1 MTTAPVLSPDPVRG
15 TPQPSGEVRPP
26 RGRRV
31 ALVVAVVTTL
41 AAVVQQVLHAVGVIG
56 GQPWP
61 LLLVAA
67 PAWLL
72 ARRGLRA
79 APAPPPVAVRAV
91 DRLRRIPAWA
101 GAAGVLA
108 MATTVWAALQDHEPL
123 IGHEEAVYGNKARS
137 WLDGTPDAGWGTYRP
152 VGLPALGRIALAVHD
167 DVGALRVIALL
178 LTLFTLTTTYLVAAR
193 LTTPRRAVVVTLLVL
208 CGLGFLRRLPLFL
221 NDIGATGL
229 LLIVVHL
236 LIRAQEKPGSKA
248 LMLLPFAALAAFYL
262 RYGVVGTLAA
272 VAVAAVLAYGPRAWL
287 AQGRR
292 LALCAGVFLAGLI
305 PHFVYATEVTGDPL
319 GLILSATEH
328 AGRAY
333 VGDGLAYYLAIFPYR
348 LAGDL
353 GGVVM
358 AAGLWGVGVAIR
370 RRRGDRANGAATSRP
385 GDPLT
390 GEPTPGPGN
399 PLTGE
404 PTPRPGNPLTGK
416 PTTRPGDRRRVF
428 LGLSAILTFVLL
440 GLATDGEPRF
450 VYLPVILL
458 TILGVQTLA
467 ESAGRWS
474 AALLTA
480 VAALAALT
488 VPATARYVAHD
499 AMPGPTAQR
508 VSTLAVARQLA
519 DDRPCLLVTGYEP
532 DLGWY
537 SGCDAVTFGQ
547 YRRMAPPSGVEVSLV
562 LFERGR
568 LQPGPASLRRLIGG
582 RPTTTRTIPTD
593 GSLGT
598 ATVITLRARG

>member
-1 MTTAPVLSPDPVRG
+1 MTIAPVLNPDPVRG
-15 TPQPSGEVRPP
+15 REARTP

-41 AAVVQQVLHAVGVIG
+41 AAVVQQVLHAVGVVG

-61 LLLVAA
+61 WLLVAA

-72 ARRGLRA
+72 VRRGPRA
-79 APAPPPVAVRAV
+79 TPAPPPLVVRATG
-91 DRLRRIPAWA
+91 RLRRIPAWA
-101 GAAGVLA
+101 GAVAVLA
-108 MATTVWAALQDHEPL
+108 MATAVWAALQDHEPL

-167 DVGALRVIALL
+167 DVGALRVVALL
-178 LTLFTLTTTYLVAAR
+178 LTLFTLATTYLIAAR
-193 LTTPRRAVVVTLLVL
+193 LTTPRRAVVATLLL
-208 CGLGFLRRLPLFL
+208 LSGLGFLRRLPLFL

-229 LLIVVHL
+229 LLIVVYL
-236 LIRAQEKPGSKA
+236 LVRAQEKPGSRA
-248 LMLLPFAALAAFYL
+248 LMLLPFPALAAFYL

-272 VAVAAVLAYGPRAWL
+272 IAVAAVLAYGPRAWL

-292 LALCAGVFLAGLI
+292 LALGAGVLLAGLI
-305 PHFVYATEVTGDPL
+305 PHFGYATEATGSPL
-319 GLILSATEH
+319 GLVFSATEH

-333 VGDGLAYYLAIFPYR
+333 VGDGLVYYLAVFPYR

-358 AAGLWGVGVAIR
+358 AVGLWGLGAAVQR
-370 RRRGDRANGAATSRP
+370 RRRGDRFTGAARAQ
-385 GDPLT
+385 
-390 GEPTPGPGN
+390 
-399 PLTGE
+399 
-404 PTPRPGNPLTGK
+404 R
-416 PTTRPGDRRRVF
+416 RDRGRVF
-428 LGLSAILTFVLL
+428 LGMTAVLTFIVL
-440 GLATDGEPRF
+440 GVATDGEPRF
-450 VYLPVILL
+450 VYLPVVLL
-458 TILGVQTLA
+458 TVLGVQTLA

-474 AALLTA
+474 TTVLTA
-480 VAALAALT
+480 VAALAAVT
-488 VPATARYVAHD
+488 VPATAQYVAHD

-508 VSTLAVARQLA
+508 LSTLAVARQLA
-519 DDRPCLLVTGYEP
+519 GDRPCLLVTGYEP

-537 SGCDAVTFGQ
+537 SGCDAVTYGQ
-547 YRRMAPPSGVEVSLV
+547 YRRMAPATSGAAGGSGASGVEVSLV

-568 LQPGPASLRRLIGG
+568 LQPGPASLRRLIDG
-582 RPTTTRTIPTD
+582 RATTTRTIPTE

-598 ATVITLRARG
+598 ATVITLRARN

>member
-1 MTTAPVLSPDPVRG
+1 MTITRISPAPVPGAPD
-15 TPQPSGEVRPP
+15 TSGEVRTP
-26 RGRRV
+26 RGRWV
-31 ALVVAVVTTL
+31 ALAVAVVTTL
-41 AAVVQQVLHAVGVIG
+41 AAVVQQVLHAVGVAG

-61 LLLVAA
+61 WLLVAA

-72 ARRGLRA
+72 ARRTPRA
-79 APAPPPVAVRAV
+79 VHHPPPVVVRAV

-101 GAAGVLA
+101 GAVGVLA
-108 MATTVWAALQDHEPL
+108 LAAAVWAALQDHEPL

-152 VGLPALGRIALAVHD
+152 VGLPALGRIALAVYD
-167 DVGALRVIALL
+167 GVGALRVVALL

-193 LTTPRRAVVVTLLVL
+193 LTTPRRAVVVALLL
-208 CGLGFLRRLPLFL
+208 LSGLGFLRRVPLFL

-229 LLIVVHL
+229 LLIVVYL
-236 LIRAQEKPGSKA
+236 LVRAQEKPGSRA
-248 LMLLPFAALAAFYL
+248 LALLPFAALAAFYL

-272 VAVAAVLAYGPRAWL
+272 VVVAAVLAYGPRAWL

-305 PHFVYATEVTGDPL
+305 PHFVYATEVTGSPL
-319 GLILSATEH
+319 GLILSATAQ

-333 VGDGLAYYLAIFPYR
+333 VGDGLVYYLAVFPYR

-353 GGVVM
+353 GAVVM
-358 AAGLWGVGVAIR
+358 AAGLCGLGAAVR
-370 RRRGDRANGAATSRP
+370 RRRQQQRRP
-385 GDPLT
+385 H
-390 GEPTPGPGN
+390 
-399 PLTGE
+399 
-404 PTPRPGNPLTGK
+404 
-416 PTTRPGDRRRVF
+416 DRRRVF
-428 LGLSAILTFVLL
+428 LGMSAVLTFVVL
-440 GLATDGEPRF
+440 GVATDGEPRF
-450 VYLPVILL
+450 VYLPVVLL
-458 TILGVQTLA
+458 TVLGVQTLA

-474 AALLTA
+474 ATVLAA
-480 VAALAALT
+480 VAALAAVT
-488 VPATARYVAHD
+488 VPATAQYVAHA

-508 VSTLAVARQLA
+508 VSTLAVARQLSG
-519 DDRPCLLVTGYEP
+519 DRPCLLVTGYEP

-547 YRRMAPPSGVEVSLV
+547 YRRMAPASGVEVSLI

-568 LQPGPASLRRLIGG
+568 LQPGPASLRHLIGG
-582 RPTTTRTIPTD
+582 RATTTRTIPTE

-598 ATVITLRARG
+598 ATVITLQAERHPGRPRTTAPAGRSASRPPGTRSGAAS

>member
-1 MTTAPVLSPDPVRG
+1 MTIAPVLSPDPVRG
-15 TPQPSGEVRPP
+15 GEVRTP

-41 AAVVQQVLHAVGVIG
+41 AAVVQQVLHAVGAAG

-61 LLLVAA
+61 WLLIAA

-72 ARRGLRA
+72 ALRSPHA
-79 APAPPPVAVRAV
+79 IPTPPPVVVWAT
-91 DRLRRIPAWA
+91 DRLRRIPVWA
-101 GAAGVLA
+101 GAAAVLA
-108 MATTVWAALQDHEPL
+108 MAAAVWAALQDHEPL

-167 DVGALRVIALL
+167 DVGALRVVALL
-178 LTLFTLTTTYLVAAR
+178 LTLFTLATTYLVAAR
-193 LTTPRRAVVVTLLVL
+193 LTTPRRAVVATLLL
-208 CGLGFLRRLPLFL
+208 LSGLGFLRRLPLFL

-236 LIRAQEKPGSKA
+236 LIRAQEKPGSRA
-248 LMLLPFAALAAFYL
+248 LMLLPFPALAAFYL

-292 LALCAGVFLAGLI
+292 LALCGGVLLAGLI
-305 PHFVYATEVTGDPL
+305 PHFVYAAEATGSPL
-319 GLILSATEH
+319 GLIFSATEH

-333 VGDGLAYYLAIFPYR
+333 VGDGLVYYLAVFPYR

-358 AAGLWGVGVAIR
+358 AAGLWGLGAAIR
-370 RRRGDRANGAATSRP
+370 RRRGNRRTGAATSATSRP
-385 GDPLT
+385 GD
-390 GEPTPGPGN
+390 
-399 PLTGE
+399 
-404 PTPRPGNPLTGK
+404 RS
-416 PTTRPGDRRRVF
+416 RVF
-428 LGLSAILTFVLL
+428 LGMTAVLTFIVL
-440 GLATDGEPRF
+440 GVATDGEPRF
-450 VYLPVILL
+450 VYLPVVLL
-458 TILGVQTLA
+458 TVLGVQTLA

-474 AALLTA
+474 QALLTA
-480 VAALAALT
+480 VAALAAVT
-488 VPATARYVAHD
+488 VPATAQYVAHD

-508 VSTLAVARQLA
+508 LSTLAVARQFA
-519 DDRPCLLVTGYEP
+519 GDRPCLLVTGYEP

-537 SGCDAVTFGQ
+537 SGCDAVTYGQ
-547 YRRMAPPSGVEVSLV
+547 YRRMAPAAGVEVSLV

-568 LQPGPASLRRLIGG
+568 LQPGPASLRRLIDG
-582 RPTTTRTIPTD
+582 RATTTRTIPTE

-598 ATVITLRARG
+598 ATVITLRALRPDAASAGARRPAGR

>member
-1 MTTAPVLSPDPVRG
+1 MTTAPVLIPDPVHGAPERA
-15 TPQPSGEVRPP
+15 P

-41 AAVVQQVLHAVGVIG
+41 AAVVQQVLHAVGVVG

-61 LLLVAA
+61 FLLVAA

-72 ARRGLRA
+72 AVRGLRTV
-79 APAPPPVAVRAV
+79 PDPPPVAVQAV
-91 DRLRRIPAWA
+91 ERLRRIPAWA
-101 GAAGVLA
+101 WVAGVLA
-108 MATTVWAALQDHEPL
+108 MAAAAWAALQDHEPL

-137 WLDGTPDAGWGTYRP
+137 WLDDGTPDAGWGTYRP

-167 DVGALRVIALL
+167 DVGALRVVALL

-193 LTTPRRAVVVTLLVL
+193 LTTPRRAVVVTLLL
-208 CGLGFLRRLPLFL
+208 LSGLGFLRRVPLFL

-229 LLIVVHL
+229 LLIVVYL
-236 LIRAQEKPGSKA
+236 LVRAQEKPGSRA
-248 LMLLPFAALAAFYL
+248 LLAVPLPALAAFYL

-272 VAVAAVLAYGPRAWL
+272 VVAAAVLAYGPRAWL

-292 LALCAGVFLAGLI
+292 LALCAGIFLAGLI
-305 PHFVYATEVTGDPL
+305 PHFVYATEVTGGPL
-319 GLILSATEH
+319 GLIFSATEH

-333 VGDGLAYYLAIFPYR
+333 VGDGLVYYLSIFPYR

-358 AAGLWGVGVAIR
+358 AAGLWGLGAAVR
-370 RRRGDRANGAATSRP
+370 RRRGDRRH
-385 GDPLT
+385 
-390 GEPTPGPGN
+390 
-399 PLTGE
+399 
-404 PTPRPGNPLTGK
+404 
-416 PTTRPGDRRRVF
+416 VF
-428 LGLSAILTFVLL
+428 LGMTAVLTFIVL
-440 GLATDGEPRF
+440 GVATDGEPRF
-450 VYLPVILL
+450 VYLPVVLL
-458 TILGVQTLA
+458 TVLGVQTLA
-467 ESAGRWS
+467 EAAGRWS
-474 AALLTA
+474 ATVLTA
-480 VAALAALT
+480 VAALAAVT
-488 VPATARYVAHD
+488 VPATAQYVAHD

-519 DDRPCLLVTGYEP
+519 AGDRPCLLVTGYEP

-537 SGCDAVTFGQ
+537 SGCDAVTYGQ
-547 YRRMAPPSGVEVSLV
+547 YRRMVAPSGVEVSLV

-568 LQPGPASLRRLIGG
+568 LQPGPASLRRLIDG
-582 RPTTTRTIPTD
+582 RATTTRTIPTE

-598 ATVITLRARG
+598 ATVITLGARS

>member
-1 MTTAPVLSPDPVRG
+1 MTIAPVLSPAPVRG
-15 TPQPSGEVRPP
+15 GEVRTP

-31 ALVVAVVTTL
+31 ALLVAVVTTL
-41 AAVVQQVLHAVGVIG
+41 AAVVQQVLHAVGVVG

-61 LLLVAA
+61 WLLVAA

-72 ARRGLRA
+72 ARRGPRA
-79 APAPPPVAVRAV
+79 IPTPPPVVVRAV

-101 GAAGVLA
+101 GAATVLA
-108 MATTVWAALQDHEPL
+108 MAATVWAALQDHEPL

-167 DVGALRVIALL
+167 DVGALRVVALL
-178 LTLFTLTTTYLVAAR
+178 LTLFTLTATYLVAAR
-193 LTTPRRAVVVTLLVL
+193 LTTPRRAVVATLLL
-208 CGLGFLRRLPLFL
+208 LSGLGFLRRVPLFL

-229 LLIVVHL
+229 LVIVVYL
-236 LIRAQEKPGSKA
+236 LVRAQEKPGSRA
-248 LMLLPFAALAAFYL
+248 LLVLPLPALAAFYL

-272 VAVAAVLAYGPRAWL
+272 IAAAAVLAYGPRAWL

-292 LALCAGVFLAGLI
+292 LALSAGLLLAGLI
-305 PHFVYATEVTGDPL
+305 PHFIYATEVTGSPL
-319 GLILSATEH
+319 GLIFSATEH

-333 VGDGLAYYLAIFPYR
+333 VGDGLAYYLAVFPYR

-358 AAGLWGVGVAIR
+358 AAGLWGLGAAIR
-370 RRRGDRANGAATSRP
+370 RRRRQQP
-385 GDPLT
+385 H
-390 GEPTPGPGN
+390 
-399 PLTGE
+399 
-404 PTPRPGNPLTGK
+404 
-416 PTTRPGDRRRVF
+416 DRRRVF
-428 LGLSAILTFVLL
+428 LGMSAVLTFIVL
-440 GLATDGEPRF
+440 GVATDGEPRF
-450 VYLPVILL
+450 VYLPVVLL
-458 TILGVQTLA
+458 TVLGVQTLA

-474 AALLTA
+474 QTVLTA
-480 VAALAALT
+480 IAALAAVT
-488 VPATARYVAHD
+488 VPATAQYVAHD

-519 DDRPCLLVTGYEP
+519 SDRPCLLVTGYEP

-547 YRRMAPPSGVEVSLV
+547 YRRMAPASGVEVSLI

-582 RPTTTRTIPTD
+582 LATTTRTIPTE

-598 ATVITLRARG
+598 ATVITLRAGS

>member
-1 MTTAPVLSPDPVRG
+1 MTIAPVLSPVPVRG
-15 TPQPSGEVRPP
+15 EEVRTP

-31 ALVVAVVTTL
+31 APVVAVVTTL
-41 AAVVQQVLHAVGVIG
+41 AAVVQQVLHAVGVVG

-61 LLLVAA
+61 WLLVAA

-72 ARRGLRA
+72 ALRGLRA
-79 APAPPPVAVRAV
+79 VPAPPPVVVRATG
-91 DRLRRIPAWA
+91 RLSRIPAWA
-101 GAAGVLA
+101 GAAAVLA
-108 MATTVWAALQDHEPL
+108 MAAAVWAALQDHEPL

-137 WLDGTPDAGWGTYRP
+137 WLDGTPDAGWDTYRP

-167 DVGALRVIALL
+167 DVGALRVVALL
-178 LTLFTLTTTYLVAAR
+178 LTLFTLTATYLVAAR
-193 LTTPRRAVVVTLLVL
+193 LTTPRRAVVATLLL
-208 CGLGFLRRLPLFL
+208 LSGLGFLRRVPLFL

-229 LLIVVHL
+229 LLIVVYL
-236 LIRAQEKPGSKA
+236 LVRAQEKPGSRA
-248 LMLLPFAALAAFYL
+248 LLVLPLPALAAFYL

-292 LALCAGVFLAGLI
+292 LALCAGVLLAGLI
-305 PHFVYATEVTGDPL
+305 PHFIYATDVTGSPL
-319 GLILSATEH
+319 GLVFSATEH

-333 VGDGLAYYLAIFPYR
+333 VGDGLLYYLSVFPYR

-358 AAGLWGVGVAIR
+358 AAGLWGLGAAIR
-370 RRRGDRANGAATSRP
+370 RRRGNRRTGAATSRP
-385 GDPLT
+385 C
-390 GEPTPGPGN
+390 
-399 PLTGE
+399 
-404 PTPRPGNPLTGK
+404 
-416 PTTRPGDRRRVF
+416 DRSRVF
-428 LGLSAILTFVLL
+428 LGMSAVLTFIVL
-440 GLATDGEPRF
+440 GVATDGEPRF
-450 VYLPVILL
+450 VYLPVVLL
-458 TILGVQTLA
+458 TVLGVQTLA

-474 AALLTA
+474 QAVLTA
-480 VAALAALT
+480 IAALAAVT
-488 VPATARYVAHD
+488 VPATAQYVAHD

-508 VSTLAVARQLA
+508 VSTLAVARQLTG
-519 DDRPCLLVTGYEP
+519 DRPCLLVTGYEP

-547 YRRMAPPSGVEVSLV
+547 YRRMAPASGAEVSLI

-582 RPTTTRTIPTD
+582 RATTTRTIPTE

-598 ATVITLRARG
+598 ATVITLRALRPDAASAGARRPARR

>member
-1 MTTAPVLSPDPVRG
+1 MTTAPVLIPDPVHGAPERA
-15 TPQPSGEVRPP
+15 P

-41 AAVVQQVLHAVGVIG
+41 AAVVQQVLHAVGVVG

-61 LLLVAA
+61 FLLVAA

-72 ARRGLRA
+72 AVRGLRTV
-79 APAPPPVAVRAV
+79 PDPPPVAVQAV
-91 DRLRRIPAWA
+91 ERLRRIPAWA
-101 GAAGVLA
+101 WVAGVLA
-108 MATTVWAALQDHEPL
+108 MAAAAWAALQDHEPL

-137 WLDGTPDAGWGTYRP
+137 WLDDGTPDAGWGTYRP

-167 DVGALRVIALL
+167 DVGALRVVALL

-193 LTTPRRAVVVTLLVL
+193 LTTPRRAVVVTLLL
-208 CGLGFLRRLPLFL
+208 LSGLGFLRRVPLFL

-229 LLIVVHL
+229 LLIVVYL
-236 LIRAQEKPGSKA
+236 LVRAQEKPGSRA
-248 LMLLPFAALAAFYL
+248 LLAVPIPALAAFYL

-272 VAVAAVLAYGPRAWL
+272 VVAAAVLAYGPRAWL

-292 LALCAGVFLAGLI
+292 LALCAGIFLAGLI
-305 PHFVYATEVTGDPL
+305 PHFVYATEVTGGPL
-319 GLILSATEH
+319 GLIFSATEH

-333 VGDGLAYYLAIFPYR
+333 VGDGLVYYLSIFPYR

-358 AAGLWGVGVAIR
+358 AAGLWGLGAAIR
-370 RRRGDRANGAATSRP
+370 RRRRD
-385 GDPLT
+385 
-390 GEPTPGPGN
+390 
-399 PLTGE
+399 
-404 PTPRPGNPLTGK
+404 
-416 PTTRPGDRRRVF
+416 DRRHVF
-428 LGLSAILTFVLL
+428 LGMTAVLTFVVL
-440 GLATDGEPRF
+440 GVATDGEPRF
-450 VYLPVILL
+450 VYLPVVLL
-458 TILGVQTLA
+458 TVLGVQTLA
-467 ESAGRWS
+467 EAAGRWS
-474 AALLTA
+474 ATVLTA
-480 VAALAALT
+480 VAALAAVT
-488 VPATARYVAHD
+488 VPATAQYVAHD

-519 DDRPCLLVTGYEP
+519 GGDRPCLLVTGYEP

-537 SGCDAVTFGQ
+537 SGCDAVTYGQ
-547 YRRMAPPSGVEVSLV
+547 YRRMTPPSGVEVSLV

-568 LQPGPASLRRLIGG
+568 LQPGPASLRRLIDG
-582 RPTTTRTIPTD
+582 RATTTRTIPTE

-598 ATVITLRARG
+598 ATVITLGARS

>member
-1 MTTAPVLSPDPVRG
+1 MTIAPVLRPDPVRG
-15 TPQPSGEVRPP
+15 GEVRTP

-41 AAVVQQVLHAVGVIG
+41 AAVVQQVLHAVGVAD

-61 LLLVAA
+61 WLLVAA

-72 ARRGLRA
+72 ALRGLRA
-79 APAPPPVAVRAV
+79 MPAPPPLVVRAI
-91 DRLRRIPAWA
+91 DRLRRIPVWA
-101 GAAGVLA
+101 GAAAVLA
-108 MATTVWAALQDHEPL
+108 MATAVWAALQDHEPL

-167 DVGALRVIALL
+167 DVGALRVVALL
-178 LTLFTLTTTYLVAAR
+178 LTLFTLATAYLVAAR
-193 LTTPRRAVVVTLLVL
+193 LTTPRRAVVVTLLL
-208 CGLGFLRRLPLFL
+208 LSGLGFLRRLPLFL

-229 LLIVVHL
+229 LLTVVYL
-236 LIRAQEKPGSKA
+236 LVRAQEKPGSRA
-248 LMLLPFAALAAFYL
+248 LTLLPFPALAAFHL

-292 LALCAGVFLAGLI
+292 LALCAGVLLAGLI
-305 PHFVYATEVTGDPL
+305 PHFIYATKATGSPL
-319 GLILSATEH
+319 GLVFSATEH

-333 VGDGLAYYLAIFPYR
+333 VGDGLVYYLSVFPYR

-358 AAGLWGVGVAIR
+358 AAGLWGLGAAIR
-370 RRRGDRANGAATSRP
+370 RRRGNRRTGAATSR
-385 GDPLT
+385 T
-390 GEPTPGPGN
+390 SA
-399 PLTGE
+399 
-404 PTPRPGNPLTGK
+404 TPRPG
-416 PTTRPGDRRRVF
+416 DRSRGF
-428 LGLSAILTFVLL
+428 LGMTAVLTFIVL
-440 GLATDGEPRF
+440 GVATDGEPRF
-450 VYLPVILL
+450 VYLPVVLL
-458 TILGVQTLA
+458 TVLGVQTLA

-474 AALLTA
+474 ATVLTA
-480 VAALAALT
+480 IAALAAVT
-488 VPATARYVAHD
+488 VPATAQYVAHD

-519 DDRPCLLVTGYEP
+519 GDRPCLLVTGYEP

-537 SGCDAVTFGQ
+537 SGCDAVTYGQ
-547 YRRMAPPSGVEVSLV
+547 YRRMAPAAGVEVSLV

-568 LQPGPASLRRLIGG
+568 LQPGPASLGRLIDG
-582 RPTTTRTIPTD
+582 RATTTRTIPTE

-598 ATVITLRARG
+598 ATVITLRARN

>member
-1 MTTAPVLSPDPVRG
+1 MTIAPVLSPAPVRG
-15 TPQPSGEVRPP
+15 GEVRTP

-41 AAVVQQVLHAVGVIG
+41 AAVVQQVLHAVGVVG

-61 LLLVAA
+61 WLLVAA

-72 ARRGLRA
+72 ALRGLRA
-79 APAPPPVAVRAV
+79 VPAPPPVVVRAV

-101 GAAGVLA
+101 GAAAVLT
-108 MATTVWAALQDHEPL
+108 MAATVWAALQDHEPL

-167 DVGALRVIALL
+167 DVGALRVVALL
-178 LTLFTLTTTYLVAAR
+178 LTLFTLTATYLVAAR
-193 LTTPRRAVVVTLLVL
+193 LTTPRRAVVATLLL
-208 CGLGFLRRLPLFL
+208 LSGLGFLRRVPLFL

-229 LLIVVHL
+229 LVIVVYL
-236 LIRAQEKPGSKA
+236 LVRAQEKPGSRA
-248 LMLLPFAALAAFYL
+248 LLVLPLPALAAFYL

-272 VAVAAVLAYGPRAWL
+272 IAAAAVLAYGPRAWL

-292 LALCAGVFLAGLI
+292 LALSAGLLLAGLI
-305 PHFVYATEVTGDPL
+305 PHFIYATEVTGSPL
-319 GLILSATEH
+319 GLIFSATEH

-333 VGDGLAYYLAIFPYR
+333 VGDGLAYYLAVFPYR

-358 AAGLWGVGVAIR
+358 AAGLWGLGAAIR
-370 RRRGDRANGAATSRP
+370 RRRRQQP
-385 GDPLT
+385 H
-390 GEPTPGPGN
+390 
-399 PLTGE
+399 
-404 PTPRPGNPLTGK
+404 
-416 PTTRPGDRRRVF
+416 DRRRVF
-428 LGLSAILTFVLL
+428 LGMSAVLTFIVL
-440 GLATDGEPRF
+440 GVATDGEPRF
-450 VYLPVILL
+450 VYLPVVLL
-458 TILGVQTLA
+458 TVLGVQTLA

-474 AALLTA
+474 QTVLTA
-480 VAALAALT
+480 TAALAAVT
-488 VPATARYVAHD
+488 VPATAQYVAHD

-519 DDRPCLLVTGYEP
+519 SDRPCLLVTGYEP

-547 YRRMAPPSGVEVSLV
+547 YRRMAPPPSGVEVSLI

-568 LQPGPASLRRLIGG
+568 LQPGPASLRHLIDS
-582 RPTTTRTIPTD
+582 RATTTRTIPTD

-598 ATVITLRARG
+598 ATVITLRAGS